1 MYTVIYVLI
10 GSVNLALLIYAL
22 RAWRRTGSLTVLLI
36 ILPLAFLWYDNYV
49 IAAGATLGEGPL
61 LKGLSFVRFASHYL
75 LLPFWFIV
83 IARLMRAAGYRLG
96 RADWLQTGA
105 IITTLG
111 FAAWEMYEFLRLE
124 LLPACFGDTL
134 RYSTF
139 VGEGQECYAGM
150 AGSGGYV
157 PLAGTFA
164 LILLLLIL
172 GGALWRTHRWPWL
185 FGGTVVMIA
194 FAGVPSSV
202 AGPFLSNI
210 AEPVI
215 NAAILATALRLERQ
229 QHAQ

>member
-1 MYTVIYVLI
+1 MYTVVYFLI

-22 RAWRRTGSLTVLLI
+22 RAWRRTGSLTVFLI
-36 ILPLAFLWYDNYV
+36 ILPMAFLWYDNYV
-49 IAAGATLGEGPL
+49 IAAGAALGEGPL
-61 LKGLSFVRFASHYL
+61 LKALSFVRFASHYL
-75 LLPFWFIV
+75 LLPLWFIV
-83 IARLMRAAGYRLG
+83 IARLMRAADYRLG
-96 RADWLQTGA
+96 RAGWLHAGA
-105 IITTLG
+105 VLITFG
-111 FAAWEMYEFLRLE
+111 FAGWEIYEFLHLD
-124 LLPACFGDTL
+124 LLPVCLGDTL

-157 PLAGTFA
+157 PLAGSFA

-185 FGGTVVMIA
+185 FGGTLVMFV
-194 FAGVPSSV
+194 FAGIPSSV

-215 NAAILATALRLERQ
+215 NAAILATALKLERRQ
-229 QHAQ
+229 QSR